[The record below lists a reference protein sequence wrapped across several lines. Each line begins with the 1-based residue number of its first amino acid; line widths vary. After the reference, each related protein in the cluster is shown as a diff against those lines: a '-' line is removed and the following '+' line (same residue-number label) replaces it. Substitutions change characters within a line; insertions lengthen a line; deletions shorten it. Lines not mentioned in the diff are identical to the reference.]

1 MRRGYGLELGTR
13 HGSVRWAGER
23 EQKLEL
29 VLEQER
35 ELVRERALVRVHDA
49 GRSKRMDTKAK
60 AKLVWALVAAGELV
74 PEPRATRVLLQ
85 AALVVVVPPA
95 CRPTAPY
102 APPH

>member
-1 MRRGYGLELGTR
+1 MRRGYGLELDTR

-60 AKLVWALVAAGELV
+60 AKLVWALAAAEELV
-74 PEPRATRVLLQ
+74 PEPRAMRVLLP